1 MSKVNSGGAAYSTI
15 LVNIKHLNCKK
26 KNDSLFRLAESNISQ
41 SQSIKKRK
49 GKRNISKE
57 SRLTETR
64 TVNPFVSLLA
74 QNMQIRATLCRTLNF
89 KVCLVKTLA
98 LDCQTL
104 HLKSGPEEINKFL
117 SAFPPPTSTHNEY
130 VCSLSVYKRESDT
143 SDQGKNVNDIC

>member
-1 MSKVNSGGAAYSTI
+1 MNSGGAAYSTI
-15 LVNIKHLNCKK
+15 LVNIKHLNCK

-143 SDQGKNVNDIC
+143 YKRPGKKC

>member
-1 MSKVNSGGAAYSTI
+1 MNSGGAAYSTI
-15 LVNIKHLNCKK
+15 LVNIKHLNCK

-130 VCSLSVYKRESDT
+130 VCSFSVYKRESDT

>member
-1 MSKVNSGGAAYSTI
+1 MSYQIEKYCFSSLHSTSRNSSHVASSKIESEFWRSHIFT
-15 LVNIKHLNCKK
+15 NPCKHQTFEMQK
-26 KNDSLFRLAESNISQ
+26 SGSSFRLAESNISQ

-117 SAFPPPTSTHNEY
+117 SAFPPPTSTHNE
-130 VCSLSVYKRESDT
+130 
-143 SDQGKNVNDIC
+143 